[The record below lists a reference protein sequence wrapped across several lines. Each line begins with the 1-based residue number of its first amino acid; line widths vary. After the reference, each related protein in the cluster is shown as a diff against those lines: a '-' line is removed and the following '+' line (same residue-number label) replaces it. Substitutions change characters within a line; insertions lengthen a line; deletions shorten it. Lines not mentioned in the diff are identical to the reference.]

1 MQKEELWTVPI
12 RTVFWIFSQL
22 FYYTSNFI
30 TGHVKFLNLQ
40 IVIVEKNDMDQ
51 LQVLQ
56 NKLPFLWQILSA
68 VVALVK

>member
-30 TGHVKFLNLQ
+30 TGHVKNLKPPNCNSGK
-40 IVIVEKNDMDQ
+40 E
-51 LQVLQ
+51 
-56 NKLPFLWQILSA
+56 WYGSA
-68 VVALVK
+68 SGFAKQTTISLTDFVCSSCFS

>member
-1 MQKEELWTVPI
+1 MLKI
-12 RTVFWIFSQL
+12 
-22 FYYTSNFI
+22 
-30 TGHVKFLNLQ
+30 LNLQ